1 MLLFSTASQGLL
13 IQSPGGGTQEPRVL
27 RGKLVNNTPRPEAPA
42 FSQATSQLENSGDL
56 DNSEDRPQQLND
68 NRDDDAAAQGSPFI
82 AFEQVSNNFGIGNI
96 VSPVEG
102 PRAGLEIDL
111 GPVDDVGPR
120 EEINFSQQQQILFQT
135 TEEDQESQTFFGGGE
150 IILEQK
156 KNNLEDLGI
165 VKEFASDPV
174 DNDRGTFVR
183 VVSSDTINTGDNNE
197 ALNIPVIIEEGP
209 LAEVETGVEAI
220 KDNRVTDQ
228 IRFNEQPP
236 AFEQLQVQ
244 TDNGD
249 FSPVFG
255 FSESSFRQPEEG
267 QRQIIDLTDPKS
279 IIPRIPGNT
288 VSFSFTRFGAGD
300 KATSFGLNLNN
311 DNNIKSVGT
320 KFQTKFNN
328 IIVNG
333 EQNSG
338 SGSDVFFTTPT
349 PTRSPSTTRPPR
361 VSTSSPVRFNAVV
374 RTTTATTTTTT
385 TRRST
390 RVTTR
395 RPTTT
400 SRPVV
405 FSQKPVTFVESQPDR
420 SRLKSERLRLQ
431 STRPPGVPGFE
442 LFRIPAA
449 AQADLPRLNV
459 VKAAPPPRPR
469 GPPPPS
475 PTPPSQTPQPRRPP
489 GPTEAPRRPPAKQ
502 RIPPLPV
509 VNQVFFSQSP
519 APVTPLPPVTR
530 QPLFVFSTPGPGS
543 RSPTPGPDHRQLPS
557 STLRPVT
564 PHVTPFSVDVTTRNP
579 FVFHSSPSPFVHE
592 ISIPINISETS
603 SNAKHRQNINSPPPP
618 HVKQLERKPKNQ
630 FLTGSG
636 FGNSLLSSP
645 FVFLRQQLEEVKA
658 NIGLPGQSGQVNP
671 FLQHSVTPQPTR
683 PQFFPTGNV
692 APTPISP
699 FVFNNPGAR
708 PSVPNSGAQFFSLG
722 PTRAPVAINPFSASP
737 TDTRLPAGT
746 FVFRDPTQPVLS
758 PVSPTPIPLSPA
770 VASTTPQPRP
780 DTTRT
785 TSRPIIFSQPTIKPL
800 EGVLLEQDRN
810 NGLDQH
816 IELIIEETSTEDSL
830 QSQNIV
836 KVGKEKE
843 DDTESNETE
852 PSETDK
858 LPPFDP
864 RKRRITK
871 KPKLVSAISSNN
883 LSDER
888 NVLAKKQKPSVSI
901 QQDFDSSTEDL
912 QDRLR
917 RLKESIRKTKE
928 SLTSQRQNL
937 FVFSPSSTTAAPA
950 HRGVRKRVKS
960 RKRIPPR
967 VRQQQR
973 LQLEENNDAGEISAS
988 NEINI
993 PISIVERP
1001 RSSGRGRDRSRARGR
1016 IRNKI
1021 QDIEKDKT
1029 DAPSAKTRQEQKN
1042 ELLERELEETY
1053 GKDVVQ
1059 GLLGVL
1065 VTAVS
1070 HPDKDR
1076 ILHQLKAQLSAMNVN
1091 DVKKLEFGA
1100 ERHRSPPTTATT
1112 TTVKPEIVTS
1122 TTTTLAP
1129 DSEAEEKSSEFESAL
1144 ELQLKRVANLAN
1156 RFKSNKPILVNTQKQ
1171 TIQSKLPLKVAEKFP
1186 VTIPRKIQE
1195 TLGETTTTEKE
1206 PTFMPTVSPS
1216 STEKTVTSGLSTTL
1230 RNLFQTDRV
1239 QKIMMSPTTPASVSD
1254 SLIEGVPNGEPGL
1267 TKNFYERVA
1276 SFSEDAIGPLEVTTT
1291 SSVLEKTEPEE
1302 ENLEIVLPLEIV
1314 EINEST
1320 TANSAVE
1327 EIVNIG
1333 FNNVGTKTVSRAHEL
1348 ENSIKKMMENVK
1360 LNLNLKESAMTEN
1373 EIQNLHAEMIV
1384 KDEESATVRPS
1395 FEKLVIKDRKE
1406 EETKEQIFNS
1416 SDLVLTNFMVDKVK
1430 ESKETAGNDV
1440 NEPATTAKTTTTS
1453 PTADQTTEAAK
1464 MVPTPLSKD
1473 ADFKS
1478 RRRNLFRNQNGK
1490 IKKGSLLGKFKKF
1503 DRSRFRK
1510 LQRNHKPG
1518 SSNSSSDQNIII
1530 EEKKNPRKIIFR
1542 KNLIRGE
1549 RRRVPAS
1556 LNNDPLVKS
1565 LQRQIK
1571 SQKSKLFLSR
1581 KRPFTKLETTPQ
1593 KTEKVQF

>member
-13 IQSPGGGTQEPRVL
+13 IQSPGRGTQSPLVL
-27 RGKLVNNTPRPEAPA
+27 PGKLVNNTPPPEASA
-42 FSQATSQLENSGDL
+42 FSQATGPHETPSQLENSGDL
-56 DNSEDRPQQLND
+56 DNSFERPQQMND
-68 NRDDDAAAQGSPFI
+68 NQKDDAAQGSFI
-82 AFEQVSNNFGIGNI
+82 PFEQVPDNFGIGNN
-96 VSPVEG
+96 VSPVEQ

-120 EEINFSQQQQILFQT
+120 EEINFNQQQPILFQT
-135 TEEDQESQTFFGGGE
+135 TEEDIQTFFGGGE

-156 KNNLEDLGI
+156 NNNLEDLVT
-165 VKEFASDPV
+165 VKEFAPDPV
-174 DNDRGTFVR
+174 DNDSGTFVR

-228 IRFNEQPP
+228 IRFNEQLQPT
-236 AFEQLQVQ
+236 FEQLQIQ

-249 FSPVFG
+249 FSPVSG
-255 FSESSFRQPEEG
+255 FSESSFGQPEEG

-311 DNNIKSVGT
+311 DNNIKSVGS

-349 PTRSPSTTRPPR
+349 PTRSPSTSRPPR

-374 RTTTATTTTTT
+374 RTTTAATTT

-390 RVTTR
+390 RVATKRT
-395 RPTTT
+395 TTT

-405 FSQKPVTFVESQPDR
+405 FTRVPVTFVESDR

-442 LFRIPAA
+442 LFRLPAGT
-449 AQADLPRLNV
+449 QSDLPRLNV

-469 GPPPPS
+469 GPPP
-475 PTPPSQTPQPRRPP
+475 TPPSQTPRPRRPTRPPPP
-489 GPTEAPRRPPAKQ
+489 GPTESPRRPP
-502 RIPPLPV
+502 PPPPPKNRVPSPPV

-519 APVTPLPPVTR
+519 TPASVTPPVTR
-530 QPLFVFSTPGPGS
+530 PPLFVFSTPAPGS
-543 RSPTPGPDHRQLPS
+543 RSPTPGFPQLPS

-579 FVFHSSPSPFVHE
+579 FVFHSSPAPLVHE
-592 ISIPINISETS
+592 ISIPINISEVG
-603 SNAKHRQNINSPPPP
+603 NAGHRQNINSPPP
-618 HVKQLERKPKNQ
+618 HVKQLVRKPKNQ

-636 FGNSLLSSP
+636 FGNSVFSSP

-671 FLQHSVTPQPTR
+671 FLAHSVTPQTSR
-683 PQFFPTGNV
+683 PQFFPTGTV
-692 APTPISP
+692 TPTPISP

-708 PSVPNSGAQFFSLG
+708 PSVPNPGAQQFFSLG
-722 PTRAPVAINPFSASP
+722 PTQAPVAFNPFPSSP
-737 TDTRLPAGT
+737 TNTNLPAGT

-770 VASTTPQPRP
+770 ATSTTPQPRP

-800 EGVLLEQDRN
+800 EGVLLEQNRN

-836 KVGKEKE
+836 KVKKENE
-843 DDTESNETE
+843 EDTESNETE
-852 PSETDK
+852 PTEADK

-883 LSDER
+883 LGDER
-888 NVLAKKQKPSVSI
+888 NVLSQKPAVK
-901 QQDFDSSTEDL
+901 DFDSSTEDL
-912 QDRLR
+912 QERLR
-917 RLKESIRKTKE
+917 KLKESIKKTKE

-937 FVFSPSSTTAAPA
+937 FVFSPSTTTAAPA

-960 RKRIPPR
+960 RKRIPSR

-973 LQLEENNDAGEISAS
+973 LKLEENNDAGEITAS

-993 PISIVERP
+993 PINIVERP
-1001 RSSGRGRDRSRARGR
+1001 RSSGRGRDRQRARGR

-1021 QDIEKDKT
+1021 QDVEKNKT
-1029 DAPSAKTRQEQKN
+1029 ATATDSAKTRQELKN
-1042 ELLERELEETY
+1042 EQLERELEETY

-1091 DVKKLEFGA
+1091 DVKKLEFGGDSQ
-1100 ERHRSPPTTATT
+1100 RHSSPTAAATT
-1112 TTVKPEIVTS
+1112 SVKPVIDVVTS
-1122 TTTTLAP
+1122 TTTLAP
-1129 DSEAEEKSSEFESAL
+1129 DSEEEEKSSEFESAL

-1171 TIQSKLPLKVAEKFP
+1171 TIKSKLPLKVAEKFP

-1195 TLGETTTTEKE
+1195 TLADASTESE
-1206 PTFMPTVSPS
+1206 PFMPTVSP

-1230 RNLFQTDRV
+1230 RNLFQTDRI

-1254 SLIEGVPNGEPGL
+1254 SLIDGVPNGEPGL

-1276 SFSEDAIGPLEVTTT
+1276 PFSEDAITIGPLEVTTT
-1291 SSVLEKTEPEE
+1291 SVLEKTEPEE
-1302 ENLEIVLPLEIV
+1302 KLEIVLPLEIV

-1333 FNNVGTKTVSRAHEL
+1333 FNNVGTKTVSKAHEL
-1348 ENSIKKMMENVK
+1348 ENSIKKMMENADIK
-1360 LNLNLKESAMTEN
+1360 LNLKESIMTEN

-1384 KDEESATVRPS
+1384 NDQESATVRPS
-1395 FEKLVIKDRKE
+1395 FEKLVIKERKE
-1406 EETKEQIFNS
+1406 EQMKEQIFNS
-1416 SDLVLTNFMVDKVK
+1416 SDLVLTNFMVHKVK
-1430 ESKETAGNDV
+1430 ESEETAENDV
-1440 NEPATTAKTTTTS
+1440 NEPSSSTTAA
-1453 PTADQTTEAAK
+1453 TADQTTTAAAK
-1464 MVPTPLSKD
+1464 MVPTPLTKND

-1478 RRRNLFRNQNGK
+1478 RRRNLFRNKNGK
-1490 IKKGSLLGKFKKF
+1490 IKKGSLLNKFKKF

-1571 SQKSKLFLSR
+1571 SQKSKLFSSR
-1581 KRPFTKLETTPQ
+1581 KRPFTKLETSPPE
-1593 KTEKVQF
+1593 TEKVQF